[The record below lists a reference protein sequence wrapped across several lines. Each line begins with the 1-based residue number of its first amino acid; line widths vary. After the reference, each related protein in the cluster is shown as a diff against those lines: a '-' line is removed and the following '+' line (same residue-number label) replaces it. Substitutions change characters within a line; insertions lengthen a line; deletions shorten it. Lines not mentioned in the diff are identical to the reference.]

1 MAVAVDVNVEVG
13 VLVKVNGVRL
23 EVGEEAVSVRLG
35 VVVSDGV
42 AVGVLG
48 PGLIITATH
57 PRQ

>member
-1 MAVAVDVNVEVG
+1 VAVAVDVNVEVG

>member
-1 MAVAVDVNVEVG
+1 MAVAVDVNVGVG
-13 VLVKVNGVRL
+13 VLVKVNGVKL
-23 EVGEEAVSVRLG
+23 KVGDGGVSVRLG

-42 AVGVLG
+42 PVGVAG

>member
-13 VLVKVNGVRL
+13 VLVKVNGVKL
-23 EVGEEAVSVRLG
+23 KVGEGGVIVKLG

-42 AVGVLG
+42 AVGVFVL
-48 PGLIITATH
+48 GLIIIATH